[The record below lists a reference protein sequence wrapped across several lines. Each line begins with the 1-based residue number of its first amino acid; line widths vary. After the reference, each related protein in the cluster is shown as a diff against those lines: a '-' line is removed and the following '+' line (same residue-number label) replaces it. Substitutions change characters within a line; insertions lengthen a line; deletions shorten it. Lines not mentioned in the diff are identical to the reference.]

1 LHKKDFDRRNKDL
14 SAIDEDIKQR
24 LNQKN
29 ALDTQLLEKQTKL
42 DNLEGK
48 IDSLKEIDAK
58 FSVKVKEQLKKANSD
73 VVEFLSQYTMLNSHP
88 KELSIMKGPKSIST
102 YVRKSHSEEPYLID
116 STNEMLDVLK
126 SNLDSIGIDKEL
138 SYSLSNYILCS
149 IKQGINLSFVGKYSK
164 LLFDCVSKS
173 FSGDFGALLYINS
186 ADTLKDELLES
197 VILTEKPFVGIVD
210 LLQKNSNLAM
220 EILTDG
226 SNKQIFFITPL
237 PESLSLMD
245 DSIFNFTNFVYTD
258 WIFESPN
265 LDLECV
271 EASIFT
277 SLGSI
282 DIQED
287 KRTLKT
293 VKDTLSNHKHQMF
306 KSKLHYL
313 QKTRLITL
321 LSQQNSEDALFSW
334 LFFEMLPSIK
344 QNGYDEILD
353 NLDLLDKHKLFLE
366 ENIW

>member
-1 LHKKDFDRRNKDL
+1 L
-14 SAIDEDIKQR
+14 SAIDEEIKQR

-73 VVEFLSQYTMLNSHP
+73 VVEFLSQYTMLNSHS
-88 KELSIMKGPKSIST
+88 KELSIMNEPKSIST
-102 YVRKSHSEEPYLID
+102 YVRKSHSEEPYSID

-245 DSIFNFTNFVYTD
+245 DSIFNFANFVYTD

-293 VKDTLSNHKHQMF
+293 VKDTLSNHKQQMF

-344 QNGYDEILD
+344 QNGYDEILG